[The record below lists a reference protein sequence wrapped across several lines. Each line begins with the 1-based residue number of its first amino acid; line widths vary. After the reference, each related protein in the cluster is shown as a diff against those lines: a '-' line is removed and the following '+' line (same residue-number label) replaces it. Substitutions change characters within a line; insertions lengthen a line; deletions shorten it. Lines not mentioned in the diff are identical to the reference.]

1 MQFTALLN
9 QCVTVDAQNGVDE
22 RHRLDRRDRTF
33 GLHRHA
39 AFDLRLLHDRKPG
52 RLGEII
58 QHGIGTGFLEIQ
70 ADRSGF
76 AIGRL
81 RGGGNV
87 DRGFGLRGRRI
98 GLARRLTR
106 RLALGLAIG
115 RHGRSIGPHDHFLR
129 LCLRPHC
136 QHEDADSE
144 HQERFQ
150 SKFATLDAH
159 FSLECMNFT
168 PTFVRFAN
176 LHQIPFNAN
185 LGL

>member
-1 MQFTALLN
+1 MQFTPLLN
-9 QCVTVDAQNGVDE
+9 QRITMNAQNGVDQC
-22 RHRLDRRDRTF
+22 HRLDRRDRTF

-39 AFDLRLLHDRKPG
+39 TFDLRLFHDRETG
-52 RLGEII
+52 RLGQII

-70 ADRSGF
+70 ADGSGF

-106 RLALGLAIG
+106 RLALGLAIR

-129 LCLRPHC
+129 LCLRPP
-136 QHEDADSE
+136 
-144 HQERFQ
+144 R
-150 SKFATLDAH
+150 
-159 FSLECMNFT
+159 
-168 PTFVRFAN
+168 
-176 LHQIPFNAN
+176 
-185 LGL
+185 